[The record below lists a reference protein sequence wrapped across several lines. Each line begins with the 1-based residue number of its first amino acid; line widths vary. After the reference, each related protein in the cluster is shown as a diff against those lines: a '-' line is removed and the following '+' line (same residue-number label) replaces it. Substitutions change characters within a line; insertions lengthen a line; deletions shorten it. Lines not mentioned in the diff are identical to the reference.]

1 MRYCHTQFCNP
12 DCACR
17 KVADK
22 VEVVNEVS
30 DPKDRAEE
38 SRGLKELM
46 SERRRLKEEAERM
59 GIS

>member
-1 MRYCHTQFCNP
+1 MRYCHTQFCNSG
-12 DCACR
+12 CVCR
-17 KVADK
+17 AVADK
-22 VEVVNEVS
+22 AELVNEVS